1 VKVQIIANVQLEVT
15 QVLIA
20 TSQYVLMSTIVHPM
34 DYALEQTIVLVS
46 LDGRIKIVVHFT
58 VINKTIVHI
67 QKEHAMDQINVIAQ
81 VNGLEVIAI
90 HQFATLSVLWIP
102 MSVLEM
108 ETVPLL
114 INANVKTVGLVWI
127 VNFPFAM
134 ESMLPMH
141 LFATHMV
148 LVYPQTIAHAAMDLL
163 EMIANTFFVMDC
175 RTNLQMFVHLMETVY
190 PQTIVIVPLNTLEA
204 IVNSQSVLV
213 YHPI

>member
-1 VKVQIIANVQLEVT
+1 VFAKVDTLEATAIFSLVLIEILVMQSLDMVLVLAQIIALVLLYSQDQIVLIQFVSGKAQLIRVYVQEMEFVKVQIIANVQLEVT

-90 HQFATLSVLWIP
+90 HQFATLSVL
-102 MSVLEM
+102 
-108 ETVPLL
+108 
-114 INANVKTVGLVWI
+114 
-127 VNFPFAM
+127 
-134 ESMLPMH
+134 
-141 LFATHMV
+141 
-148 LVYPQTIAHAAMDLL
+148 
-163 EMIANTFFVMDC
+163 
-175 RTNLQMFVHLMETVY
+175 
-190 PQTIVIVPLNTLEA
+190 
-204 IVNSQSVLV
+204 
-213 YHPI
+213 